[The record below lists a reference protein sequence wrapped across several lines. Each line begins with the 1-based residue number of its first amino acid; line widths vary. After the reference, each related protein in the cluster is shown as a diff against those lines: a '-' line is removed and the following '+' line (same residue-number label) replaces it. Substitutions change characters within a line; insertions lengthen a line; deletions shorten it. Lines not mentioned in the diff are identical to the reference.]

1 MNFDCFGSKAE
12 TPIVCEAGMR
22 ETDPIRRLAS
32 LLSARPLTCD
42 PYRLD
47 DLLLG
52 IAAES
57 ARLGA
62 RPYVLS
68 LYQQVY
74 DYEGL
79 TEYVFLL
86 DSFDSLVEAT
96 EVANAA
102 ASRIMKL
109 KTSAPDRYR
118 KNWGVESEGGIHFL
132 PKPPPGN
139 PLEVVFSRT
148 FKLRSGP
155 YDTECSCLRVIG
167 RFSGPV
173 VSKELFQY
181 IGKTSELW
189 SYFVKCGASVH
200 KGSPRPSPLREEE
213 IHDGSNA
220 ASAGEV
226 DHHALDEELE
236 QTLQD
241 LAKFAEQHK
250 EALERVQ
257 HQREPEFRQQPSEE
271 SAASPK
277 PSSELPPVPNRKPN
291 PGAPTG
297 PELKKVADK
306 LVKAAVRNLNYNS
319 VRDNP
324 EPEKQQRR
332 KGNDHSLLHAYLFKP
347 ETVKLLLREPLR
359 VQQVADRWVSG

>member
-1 MNFDCFGSKAE
+1 MME
-12 TPIVCEAGMR
+12 TNRV
-22 ETDPIRRLAS
+22 RRLAA
-32 LLSARPLTCD
+32 LLTGRPLTRNS
-42 PYRLD
+42 YRLD

-52 IAAES
+52 IASES
-57 ARLGA
+57 ARLGT

-68 LYQQVY
+68 MSQQVY

-109 KTSAPDRYR
+109 KTSAPDRYW
-118 KNWGVESEGGIHFL
+118 KNWGLESEGEIHFL

-139 PLEVVFSRT
+139 PLEGVFTRT
-148 FKLRSGP
+148 FKLRGGP
-155 YDTECSCLRVIG
+155 YDSEYTGLRVIG
-167 RFSGPV
+167 RFSGPI

-189 SYFVKCGASVH
+189 SYFVECGASVRN
-200 KGSPRPSPLREEE
+200 GSSRPSPLHEEE
-213 IHDGSNA
+213 NQDGSNA

-226 DHHALDEELE
+226 DQHALDEELE
-236 QTLQD
+236 QALQD

-257 HQREPEFRQQPSEE
+257 HQEEMDFRQQPSEE

-277 PSSELPPVPNRKPN
+277 PSFSPEGLKARDKMIANGYDPRTLVPSKVDGMPVYDRDLDEDLNMFKRLKNVKLDESRKPSSGLPPVPDRKPN

-306 LVKAAVRNLNYNS
+306 LVKAVIRNLNYNAG
-319 VRDNP
+319 RDNP
-324 EPEKQQRR
+324 EVR
-332 KGNDHSLLHAYLFKP
+332 
-347 ETVKLLLREPLR
+347 
-359 VQQVADRWVSG
+359 